1 MHPLNMQLIPR
12 YKFLVFYK
20 TVNYYGIVSVK
31 KNTKKSDISFI
42 LTICRNDDIGCFSFI
57 WSQ

>member
-31 KNTKKSDISFI
+31 RIQKSDTSFI
-42 LTICRNDDIGCFSFI
+42 FTIYSNDDIGCFSFI